1 MKRGLFWLTLA
12 GICAFALT
20 SCRARAE
27 DPAQN
32 ALTAAQTDALKTA
45 LLEAPKGETGEN
57 EENSAQTVPEKPPV
71 EEEAVQTPA
80 EPEEQEDICYYTDGG
95 SVWHLD
101 PACSYIAN
109 SSGVKSSTV
118 EQALASGKTR
128 PCARCGD

>member
-1 MKRGLFWLTLA
+1 MKKGLFWLTMA
-12 GICAFALT
+12 GLCAFALT
-20 SCRARAE
+20 SCRARVA

-45 LLEAPKGETGEN
+45 LLEAPKGETVEN
-57 EENSAQTVPEKPPV
+57 EEDSAQTVPEKQPV
-71 EEEAVQTPA
+71 DDAVSQAPEES
-80 EPEEQEDICYYTDGG
+80 EQEDVCYYTDGG

-118 EQALASGKTR
+118 QQAQASGKTR

>member
-1 MKRGLFWLTLA
+1 MKKGLFWLTLA
-12 GICAFALT
+12 GLCAFALT

-32 ALTAAQTDALKTA
+32 ALTAAQTGALKTA
-45 LLEAPKGETGEN
+45 LLEAPEGEN
-57 EENSAQTVPEKPPV
+57 EKNSAQTVPEKQPV
-71 EEEAVQTPA
+71 DDVTSQLPEES
-80 EPEEQEDICYYTDGG
+80 EQEDVCYYTDGG

-118 EQALASGKTR
+118 QQAQASGKTR